1 MFSDHNS
8 CLWVK
13 VAKSVLFYV
22 QSGVK
27 GLKMF
32 RGSDPINMDAKGRMA
47 IPTRYRALLD
57 EVCSSELVI
66 TIDMKSPC
74 LTLSPLPEWK
84 KFEQKVAALP
94 AMDDL
99 GEMLSRFVVGQAK
112 DLQVDGSGRILIPT
126 ELRGYASLDK
136 KLVLVGRTQ
145 RLEIWSEANWN
156 AEREK
161 SQANYRAML
170 VDKESMSDALK
181 NLSW

>member
-1 MFSDHNS
+1 MF
-8 CLWVK
+8 K
-13 VAKSVLFYV
+13 
-22 QSGVK
+22 
-27 GLKMF
+27 
-32 RGSDPINMDAKGRMA
+32 GSDQINMDTKGRMA

-57 EVCSSELVI
+57 DICRSDLVI
-66 TIDMKSPC
+66 TIDMKSTC

-84 KFEQKVAALP
+84 KFEEKVAALP

-112 DLQVDGSGRILIPT
+112 DLQVDGSGRILIPP
-126 ELRGYASLDK
+126 ELRGYAQLEK

-145 RLEIWSEANWN
+145 RLEIWSEDNWN

-161 SQANYRAML
+161 SQETYRSML
-170 VDKESMSDALK
+170 LDRENMSDALK

>member
-1 MFSDHNS
+1 
-8 CLWVK
+8 
-13 VAKSVLFYV
+13 
-22 QSGVK
+22 
-27 GLKMF
+27 MF

-57 EVCSSELVI
+57 EVCASELVI

-126 ELRGYASLDK
+126 ELRGYAALDK

-161 SQANYRAML
+161 SQDNYRAIL
-170 VDKESMSDALK
+170 LDKESMSDALK

>member
-1 MFSDHNS
+1 
-8 CLWVK
+8 
-13 VAKSVLFYV
+13 
-22 QSGVK
+22 
-27 GLKMF
+27 MF

-47 IPTRYRALLD
+47 IPTRYRALL
-57 EVCSSELVI
+57 EEACVNELVI
-66 TIDMKSPC
+66 TIDMKSTC

-94 AMDDL
+94 AMDDV

-112 DLQVDGSGRILIPT
+112 DLQIDRSGRILIPT
-126 ELRGYASLDK
+126 ELRGYAQLDK

-161 SQANYRAML
+161 SQETYRDML
-170 VDKESMSDALK
+170 LDKETMSDALK